1 MYITMLLSPK
11 DTLSVPRFESIF
23 SVAVRLF
30 ADLWLRI
37 PSRRRD
43 RLRDSLPLFHLNGFT
58 HDDVRVDGTIR
69 PLAGSRGML
78 FVADVQARDR
88 AGANVYQ
95 SYNYPTM
102 FPKSQ

>member
-1 MYITMLLSPK
+1 MYITVLLSPK
-11 DTLSVPRFESIF
+11 DTLSFPRFESIF

-43 RLRDSLPLFHLNGFT
+43 HIHDSLPLFHLVGVT

-69 PLAGSRGML
+69 PRAGSRGML
-78 FVADVQARDR
+78 FAADVQATDR
-88 AGANVYQ
+88 AGANVYH
-95 SYNYPTM
+95 SNNYPAM